1 MVNVLD
7 KVPREARVEE
17 AGVGCR
23 RSENKSMGSKSLQLQ
38 WINAGA
44 QAALS
49 VTSMMKCSTTPGCR
63 RVLRYGVHSWPLV
76 TREWEV

>member
-1 MVNVLD
+1 MKVLD
-7 KVPREARVEE
+7 KVPREARAEE
-17 AGVGCR
+17 AVID
-23 RSENKSMGSKSLQLQ
+23 RSTSMGSKSLQLQ

-76 TREWEV
+76 AREWEV